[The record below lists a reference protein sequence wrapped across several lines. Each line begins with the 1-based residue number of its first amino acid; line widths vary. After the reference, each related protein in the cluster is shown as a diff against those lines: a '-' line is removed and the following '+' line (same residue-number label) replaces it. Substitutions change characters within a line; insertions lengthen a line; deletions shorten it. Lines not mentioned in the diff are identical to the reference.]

1 MTKIKKSRKASRWVK
16 RPHTCEVLHPILT
29 METANKP
36 LASIDDLMDAE
47 FGKIGTRQREAFRKE
62 AYDYCVKSNLE
73 RKQKKIRNRIQ
84 QQNKTVYIMNDLQ
97 EKAKVG
103 FYCNRPYGI
112 RIDYAQKGFVLF
124 NRYAN
129 TLGNRETGSIEKL
142 PLESFEDV
150 NEIPLDG
157 ILVQNGNHTTDV
169 YFYSEE
175 SNPYRNAILNLEALK
190 QYNRFIYPLSIL
202 LNRTL

>member
-1 MTKIKKSRKASRWVK
+1 
-16 RPHTCEVLHPILT
+16 
-29 METANKP
+29 METTDKP
-36 LASIDDLMDAE
+36 LTSIDDLMDAE
-47 FGKIGTRQREAFRKE
+47 FGKTGTRQREAFRKE

-73 RKQKKIRNRIQ
+73 KGTKENQKQNSAT
-84 QQNKTVYIMNDLQ
+84 NKTVCIMNDLQ

-129 TLGNRETGSIEKL
+129 ALGNIETGSIEKL

-175 SNPYRNAILNLEALK
+175 SNPYRNAILDLEALK

>member
-1 MTKIKKSRKASRWVK
+1 MDT
-16 RPHTCEVLHPILT
+16 TD
-29 METANKP
+29 KP
-36 LASIDDLMDAE
+36 LTSIDNLMDAE
-47 FGKIGTRQREAFRKE
+47 FGKTGTRQREAFRKE

-84 QQNKTVYIMNDLQ
+84 QQNKTVCIMNDLQ

-129 TLGNRETGSIEKL
+129 TLGN
-142 PLESFEDV
+142 
-150 NEIPLDG
+150 
-157 ILVQNGNHTTDV
+157 
-169 YFYSEE
+169 
-175 SNPYRNAILNLEALK
+175 
-190 QYNRFIYPLSIL
+190 
-202 LNRTL
+202 

>member
-1 MTKIKKSRKASRWVK
+1 M
-16 RPHTCEVLHPILT
+16 
-29 METANKP
+29 METTNKP
-36 LASIDDLMDAE
+36 LTSIDDLMDAE
-47 FGKIGTRQREAFRKE
+47 FGKTGTRQREAFRKE
-62 AYDYCVKSNLE
+62 AYDYCVKSNLK

-84 QQNKTVYIMNDLQ
+84 QQNKTVCIMNDLQ
-97 EKAKVG
+97 EKAKIG
-103 FYCNRPYGI
+103 FYCNRPYGM

-150 NEIPLDG
+150 NEIPLNG
-157 ILVQNGNHTTDV
+157 IFVQNGNHTTDV
-169 YFYSEE
+169 HFYSEE
-175 SNPYRNAILNLEALK
+175 SNPYRNATLDLEALK

>member
-1 MTKIKKSRKASRWVK
+1 M
-16 RPHTCEVLHPILT
+16 
-29 METANKP
+29 
-36 LASIDDLMDAE
+36 
-47 FGKIGTRQREAFRKE
+47 
-62 AYDYCVKSNLE
+62 
-73 RKQKKIRNRIQ
+73 
-84 QQNKTVYIMNDLQ
+84 
-97 EKAKVG
+97 
-103 FYCNRPYGI
+103 
-112 RIDYAQKGFVLF
+112 LF

-157 ILVQNGNHTTDV
+157 ILVQSGNHTTDV

-175 SNPYRNAILNLEALK
+175 SNPYRNATLDLEALK

>member
-1 MTKIKKSRKASRWVK
+1 
-16 RPHTCEVLHPILT
+16 
-29 METANKP
+29 
-36 LASIDDLMDAE
+36 
-47 FGKIGTRQREAFRKE
+47 
-62 AYDYCVKSNLE
+62 
-73 RKQKKIRNRIQ
+73 
-84 QQNKTVYIMNDLQ
+84 MNDLQ

-142 PLESFEDV
+142 SLESFEDV

-157 ILVQNGNHTTDV
+157 ILVQNRNHTTDV

-175 SNPYRNAILNLEALK
+175 SNPYRNATLDLEALK

>member
-1 MTKIKKSRKASRWVK
+1 MK

-97 EKAKVG
+97 DTGKSEGRFLLQPA
-103 FYCNRPYGI
+103 YGI

-175 SNPYRNAILNLEALK
+175 SNPYRNAILDLEALK

>member
-1 MTKIKKSRKASRWVK
+1 MSKIKKSRKASRWVK

-103 FYCNRPYGI
+103 FYCNRPTEYGLTMPKRDLYCSTDMLI
-112 RIDYAQKGFVLF
+112 RLATEKPAPLKNFPWRVLKMSMRF
-124 NRYAN
+124 LWTVYLSKTGTILRMSISTRRNPIR
-129 TLGNRETGSIEKL
+129 TETQSWIWR
-142 PLESFEDV
+142 
-150 NEIPLDG
+150 
-157 ILVQNGNHTTDV
+157 H
-169 YFYSEE
+169 
-175 SNPYRNAILNLEALK
+175 
-190 QYNRFIYPLSIL
+190 
-202 LNRTL
+202 